1 MFMCVPGAG
10 EGVGG
15 VGSAPAGQ
23 AHLLRLEAAL
33 DRGVNPADLNQ
44 YPRFPS
50 VCGRCMVQ
58 DASSAVLQV
67 RGVVCCV
74 SYAKWGW

>member
-1 MFMCVPGAG
+1 MFMCVLGAG

-15 VGSAPAGQ
+15 VGSAPTSQ

-67 RGVVCCV
+67 RGVILLLAF
-74 SYAKWGW
+74 YL